1 MPKTAT
7 LSIRVDPKIKA
18 EVGTIYARYGL
29 SLGDAV
35 NVFLHQSLNE
45 GGLPF
50 DMRPS
55 HPNAATEAAM
65 MEGNNIIQRVKSS
78 GKGRFK
84 TVEDMLADLK
94 S

>member
-7 LSIRVDPKIKA
+7 LSIRVDPKIKSEA
-18 EVGTIYARYGL
+18 ETLYSRYGL

-35 NVFLHQSLNE
+35 NVFLHQSLNV

-50 DMRPS
+50 DMRALR
-55 HPNAATEAAM
+55 PNAVTEAAM
-65 MEGNNIIQRVKSS
+65 REGDEIIRRVKLS
-78 GKGRFK
+78 GKGRFDSA
-84 TVEDMLADLK
+84 EDMLADLK

>member
-7 LSIRVDPKIKA
+7 LSIRLDPRIKSEA
-18 EVGTIYARYGL
+18 ETLYSRYGL

-35 NVFLHQSLNE
+35 NVFLHQSLNV

-55 HPNAATEAAM
+55 RPNAVTEAAM
-65 MEGNNIIQRVKSS
+65 TEGDEIVRRVKSS
-78 GKGRFK
+78 GKGRFDNAK
-84 TVEDMLADLK
+84 DMLADLK

>member
-7 LSIRVDPKIKA
+7 LSIRVDPKIKSEA
-18 EVGTIYARYGL
+18 ETLYSSYGL

-35 NVFLHQSLNE
+35 NVFLHQSLNV

-50 DMRPS
+50 DMRAS
-55 HPNAATEAAM
+55 RPNAVTEAAM
-65 MEGNNIIQRVKSS
+65 LEGDEIIQRVKSS
-78 GKGRFK
+78 RKGRFDS
-84 TVEDMLADLK
+84 VESMLTDLK